1 MLLEADMHMA
11 HVMRTALSS
20 THLTEASGWRRC
32 SCSCAPARCSTCSWR
47 TWSRRG
53 PCRHHRYLQHGD
65 ILVRLIIVTCSGNF
79 LSHQPF
85 TSIHYYFSNYKSLET
100 ILLTFALKINNHDEP
115 FFMYNDCNFDYKNL
129 STNIYCILCLF
140 NIEPCKCIDLRNQ

>member
-11 HVMRTALSS
+11 HVMRTALST

-53 PCRHHRYLQHGD
+53 PCRRLRYLQQGHFSLAD
-65 ILVRLIIVTCSGNF
+65 NCHMFRQFSKPSTFHLHSLLF
-79 LSHQPF
+79 LKLQV
-85 TSIHYYFSNYKSLET
+85 
-100 ILLTFALKINNHDEP
+100 
-115 FFMYNDCNFDYKNL
+115 
-129 STNIYCILCLF
+129 
-140 NIEPCKCIDLRNQ
+140 LRNIIAFCSEDKIITMNCTSCIMTVILITKLKAQTFIVSSSSST